1 MEDPNVVYINNNIS
15 SANNKGVSKEE
26 RQFFLPNIPL
36 ENLNIGLNGVFYL
49 KIRGNFDYCAFM
61 NNFVNV
67 IQKKYNMGNENC
79 FITKINENY
88 RCDIEFQNDDEENED
103 NNNDLIIELH
113 LYRSGEEELT
123 MRFLR
128 EQGDLNEYN
137 EKVPEIINL
146 AKEIL
151 K

>member
-1 MEDPNVVYINNNIS
+1 M
-15 SANNKGVSKEE
+15 
-26 RQFFLPNIPL
+26 
-36 ENLNIGLNGVFYL
+36 
-49 KIRGNFDYCAFM
+49 KI
-61 NNFVNV
+61 VLL
-67 IQKKYNMGNENC
+67 
-79 FITKINENY
+79 KINENY
-88 RCDIEFQNDDEENED
+88 RCNIEFQNDDEENED